1 MYWHDVGNIDNRF
14 PEKKKQNVRKI
25 NRKVNININK

>member
-1 MYWHDVGNIDNRF
+1 MYWHDVGNIDRF